1 MTSSTLALQAR
12 FTDALEAHL
21 TQGGEAALLSAYE
34 LGRTVLDQ
42 RLGVLGV
49 ATLLQGAIL
58 AACQRR
64 PAESVSRVRAA
75 GSFVLECLCSFE
87 MAHRSVRE
95 ANTALRG
102 LNEFLEDQT
111 RRISRELRDEAGQLL
126 ASVHVALDDVA
137 PDLPA
142 PAAARLQSVKGLLDQ
157 IEEELRRLSHDLRP
171 TILDDLGLVAA
182 LDVLAEAVTARTG
195 LWVKVEGRR
204 GERLSAAIE
213 TVLYRIVQE
222 ALNNVN
228 KHARASA
235 VTVVVRREARRVCCS
250 VRDDGV
256 GFDPGTARSTVKGI
270 GLIGIRER
278 LATLGGALSIE
289 AAPGRGT
296 ELRVTVPLPITH

>member
-1 MTSSTLALQAR
+1 V
-12 FTDALEAHL
+12 
-21 TQGGEAALLSAYE
+21 
-34 LGRTVLDQ
+34 RTVQ
-42 RLGVLGV
+42 
-49 ATLLQGAIL
+49 
-58 AACQRR
+58 
-64 PAESVSRVRAA
+64 AA

-87 MAHRSVRE
+87 MAHRAVRE

-102 LNEFLEDQT
+102 LNEFLEEQT
-111 RRISRELRDEAGQLL
+111 RRISHGLHDEAGELL

-142 PAAARLQSVKGLLDQ
+142 PAAARLESVKRLLDQ

-171 TILDDLGLVAA
+171 TILDDLGLMAA
-182 LDVLAEAVTARTG
+182 LDVLAEAVSARTG

-204 GERLSAAIE
+204 EDRLAPAIE

-228 KHARASA
+228 KHAHASA
-235 VTVVVRREARRVCCS
+235 VTIVVRREARRVCCS

-296 ELRVTVPLPITH
+296 ELRVAIPLPTTH